1 MADRIPTYI
10 DFESGEIK
18 EVASADSLP
27 KSNIQL
33 PETYVV
39 MNTTNV
45 NPATDLGY
53 GSWNLLG
60 STTIGSTTVYY
71 YELVS
76 PP

>member
-1 MADRIPTYI
+1 MAEKIPTYI

-18 EVASADSLP
+18 EVASTDSLP

-33 PETYVV
+33 PEAYVV

-60 STTIGSTTVYY
+60 STTIGSTMVYFFEY
-71 YELVS
+71 VIS
-76 PP
+76 